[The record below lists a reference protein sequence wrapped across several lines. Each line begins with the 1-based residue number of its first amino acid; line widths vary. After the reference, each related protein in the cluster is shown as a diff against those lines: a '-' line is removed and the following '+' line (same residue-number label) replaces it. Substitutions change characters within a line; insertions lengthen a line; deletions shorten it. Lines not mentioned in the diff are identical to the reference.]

1 MEEKRKMIDRNEAAE
16 KLNIR
21 LPDSKDTAARISS
34 WAHAYEGRPDYLSDI
49 IHTSIN
55 LAYSAAHEMARLV
68 TLEFKSEVQGS
79 LSDLWQ
85 NIISD
90 APIYT
95 EYACALGGVMLKP
108 YYDGS
113 GIVVDY
119 VRADSFFPTAY
130 DSKGHIVGCIFCE
143 QITSGSRYYTRLEYH
158 RYEGGEYVVSN
169 EAFVSDTSTRIGN
182 AVPLENIPEW
192 AGIAPEVR
200 FTGVRTPLFAYFK
213 IPGVNIGDVNC
224 PMGESVFARAMA
236 MFEKADEQFCRLL
249 WEARATEPAVFA
261 DVTVLRPDD
270 KKKENKLSR
279 MNNRLFKLL
288 DLNDDSLIKEYAPT
302 IRDASQIN
310 ILNTILRRAEF
321 LCGLAYGTFSDVTQ
335 TDKTATEIKASKQRS
350 YATVSAIQQS
360 LKAALENL
368 LDVLYE
374 LCQIYGIRCG
384 AVPEASF
391 EFDDSLTVDSEAEQ
405 KIIMQEV
412 AAGVVSPVF
421 YLMRRYGVTEEQALK
436 MLPQAVDNEV

>member
-1 MEEKRKMIDRNEAAE
+1 MIDRNEAAE

-21 LPDSKDTAARISS
+21 LPDSKGTAAQIDC
-34 WAHAYEGRPDYLSDI
+34 WAHAYEGKPDYLSDV
-49 IHTSIN
+49 IHTTTN

-68 TLEFKSEVQGS
+68 TLEFKSEVQGT
-79 LSDLWQ
+79 LSGLWQ

-113 GIVVDY
+113 EIIVDY

-130 DSKGHIVGCIFCE
+130 NSKGNIIGCIFCE
-143 QITSGSRYYTRLEYH
+143 QINRGSKYYTRLEYH
-158 RYEGGEYVVSN
+158 RYEGAEYVINN
-169 EAFVSDTSTRIGN
+169 EAFMSDSGVGLGAAVSLSS
-182 AVPLENIPEW
+182 VPEW
-192 AGIAPEVR
+192 AVIAPEVR

-321 LCGLAYGTFSDVTQ
+321 LCGLAYGTFSDVSQ

-360 LKAALENL
+360 LKAALVNL
-368 LDVLYE
+368 LDVIYE
-374 LCQIYGIRCG
+374 LCQMYSIRCG

-412 AAGVVSPVF
+412 AAGLVSPVF